1 MTTLKLVIQQL
12 SQGVSIKSIERT
24 CNVCRNTI
32 RTYVRKIKSLGLTYE
47 QILSLSDSE
56 IYSLMQYREDVNLEE
71 NKRYKNLMNYM
82 PYFQSELKRLG
93 VTRML
98 LWQEYH
104 EREPDGYGYSQFCE
118 HLTKYLDRN
127 DLTMVIQHHYGD
139 CMEVDFAGKRLSY
152 LDFNTGEVIEVPV
165 LVCVLPASGYVYIE
179 ALPNAK
185 QEQVYAA
192 LSRALRYFGGV
203 PKNILSDNMKQYVE
217 KPSRYEPKFN
227 AVAQEWTLHYKTN
240 LTSTRVAKPKDKPTV
255 ENSVYQAYTH
265 IYAPLR
271 NKTFYSLAELNT
283 NIREQLDIFVN
294 HPFQRRSG
302 SRYQQFIEIE
312 KATLQAL
319 PFEDFTYKH
328 KVEVKVQKNYH
339 MFLGEDV
346 HYYSVPCKYV
356 GSIVTVVYDTK
367 TVCIYVGLKQITV
380 HKRDYRKNG
389 YSTYVEHMPE
399 KHLRYKEQ
407 LGWDADYFLSIMQK
421 VGKNATEVTTKIL
434 ASHNFP
440 EQSYK
445 ACCGL
450 ISLSKRYG
458 NERFENASKRAL
470 IGPRVTYGIIEN
482 ILKNNLDKQNT
493 TNLPA
498 KFIPFHSNIRGNQT
512 YQ

>member
-1 MTTLKLVIQQL
+1 
-12 SQGVSIKSIERT
+12 
-24 CNVCRNTI
+24 
-32 RTYVRKIKSLGLTYE
+32 
-47 QILSLSDSE
+47 
-56 IYSLMQYREDVNLEE
+56 
-71 NKRYKNLMNYM
+71 
-82 PYFQSELKRLG
+82 
-93 VTRML
+93 
-98 LWQEYH
+98 
-104 EREPDGYGYSQFCE
+104 
-118 HLTKYLDRN
+118 
-127 DLTMVIQHHYGD
+127 
-139 CMEVDFAGKRLSY
+139 
-152 LDFNTGEVIEVPV
+152 
-165 LVCVLPASGYVYIE
+165 
-179 ALPNAK
+179 
-185 QEQVYAA
+185 
-192 LSRALRYFGGV
+192 
-203 PKNILSDNMKQYVE
+203 
-217 KPSRYEPKFN
+217 
-227 AVAQEWTLHYKTN
+227 
-240 LTSTRVAKPKDKPTV
+240 
-255 ENSVYQAYTH
+255 
-265 IYAPLR
+265 
-271 NKTFYSLAELNT
+271 
-283 NIREQLDIFVN
+283 LDIFVN
-294 HPFQRRSG
+294 QPFQRRSG
-302 SRYQQFIEIE
+302 SRYQQFIEIG

-339 MFLGEDV
+339 IFLGEDI

-356 GSIVTVVYDTK
+356 GSKVTVVYDTK
-367 TVCIYVGLKQITV
+367 KVCIYVGLKQITV

-389 YSTYVEHMPE
+389 YSIYVEHMPE

-421 VGKNATEVTTKIL
+421 VGENATEVITKIL

-482 ILKNNLDKQNT
+482 ILKNNLDKQSS